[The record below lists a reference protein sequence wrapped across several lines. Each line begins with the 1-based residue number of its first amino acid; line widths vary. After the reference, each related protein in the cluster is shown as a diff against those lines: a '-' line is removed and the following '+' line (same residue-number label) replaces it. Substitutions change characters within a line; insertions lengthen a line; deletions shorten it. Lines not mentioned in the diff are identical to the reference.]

1 MLDTTT
7 ISYDKSSIQSD
18 ISETITA
25 LLQNLPNVSVL
36 EDGALDCSAYI
47 PALEPWGLGKV
58 PGFRT
63 LPPDENGTYVE
74 DTTWRDDPDPQKG
87 WFAWRDEV
95 SKTKIIIHRAM
106 RDRPELRAQELAICA
121 EDPAYWLAIYGT
133 IEEPRAIDGEDF
145 FKDFTPFA
153 YQVHLLQWFVR
164 MCESP
169 EISDGYVTK
178 ARGLGATWIMCAG
191 ATWAW
196 LFKPWR
202 GILVSRKE
210 DLVDKPLDLNSMF
223 GKIDLLLDMIP
234 TWMEP
239 EGFNRQNHRLRMML
253 MHPTSRAQITGE
265 STTGRAARGA
275 RATYIIYD
283 EAAFIT
289 NFQEVYATGAG
300 TTKHR
305 FGISSESFSEG
316 YYWFDTWKAVKEHAP
331 GNVQELDFFHNPYFD
346 HNWYEQELERWMGH
360 DPEGFKREY
369 LRDPWAGY
377 GQAVYPIAANLSETD
392 TGYEAGVPLLVGID
406 PGMADDTAIVIA
418 QMRGEGANRHL
429 VYLDSYENNRLPG
442 EWYAH
447 ILTGIKP
454 ELGDKCYGLPVTPRD
469 LQIMQFFR
477 TVPPNMLQVACDPA
491 GGQKDASG
499 LSFVER
505 IVLESL
511 RLRRRENERDKQ
523 AFAEALERKG
533 VAIES
538 AMETA
543 MLEIGK
549 PKAVIPLYEDLYRKN
564 RHDQRR
570 LALRTLLTNAKFY
583 KSSGASR
590 IRLAMKHYRFSEPT
604 DKSTSE
610 PAPIHDQYSH
620 LVTACEYMATFI
632 GLNIMGGLPFATV
645 DADPHRTRNLERA
658 KAKSMF
664 GKKKR

>member
-1 MLDTTT
+1 
-7 ISYDKSSIQSD
+7 
-18 ISETITA
+18 
-25 LLQNLPNVSVL
+25 
-36 EDGALDCSAYI
+36 
-47 PALEPWGLGKV
+47 
-58 PGFRT
+58 
-63 LPPDENGTYVE
+63 
-74 DTTWRDDPDPQKG
+74 
-87 WFAWRDEV
+87 
-95 SKTKIIIHRAM
+95 M

-121 EDPAYWLAIYGT
+121 EDPAYWLSIYGT
-133 IEEPRAIDGEDF
+133 IEEPRAIDGEDY

-164 MCESP
+164 MCESAD
-169 EISDGYVTK
+169 ISDGYISK

-234 TWMEP
+234 SWMEP
-239 EGFNRQNHRLRMML
+239 DGFNRQNHRLRMML

-265 STTGRAARGA
+265 STTGKAARGA

-283 EAAFIT
+283 EAAFIAD
-289 NFQEVYATGAG
+289 FQEVYATGAG

-316 YYWFDTWKAVKEHAP
+316 YYWFDTWKAVKEIAP
-331 GNVQELDFFHNPYFD
+331 SSVQELDFFHNPYFD
-346 HNWYEQELERWMGH
+346 SKWYEGELTRWLGH

-369 LRDPWAGY
+369 LRDPWAGF
-377 GQAVYPIAANLSETD
+377 GQAVYPIADTLPETEEGWD
-392 TGYEAGVPLLVGID
+392 AGLPLLVGID
-406 PGMADDTAIVIA
+406 PGMADDTAIIIA
-418 QMRGEGANRHL
+418 QMRGEGTNRHL
-429 VYLDSYENNRLPG
+429 VFLDSYENNRLPA

-447 ILTGIKP
+447 ILTGVRP
-454 ELGDKCYGLPVTPRD
+454 ELGDKCHGLPITPRD
-469 LQIMQFFR
+469 EFMFKFFAGVR
-477 TVPPNMLQVACDPA
+477 PSLLQVACDPA

-511 RLRRRENERDKQ
+511 RLRRRSAEREVQ
-523 AFAEALERKG
+523 ELAERFRREGADEDGALH
-533 VAIES
+533 S
-538 AMETA
+538 A
-543 MLEIGK
+543 MLEVPK
-549 PKAVIPLYEDLYRKN
+549 PKAVIPMYEDLYRKN

-570 LALRTLLTNAKFY
+570 LALRTILTNAVFY
-583 KSSGASR
+583 KSTGAGR
-590 IRLAMKHYRFSEPT
+590 IRLAMKHYRFSEPG

-610 PAPIHDQYSH
+610 PAPIHDQWSH
-620 LVTACEYMATFI
+620 LVTACEFLATFI

-645 DADPHRTRNLERA
+645 DADPHRTRNLERQRA
-658 KAKSMF
+658 L
-664 GKKKR
+664 KKKSTFGRNR

>member
-1 MLDTTT
+1 MTM
-7 ISYDKSSIQSD
+7 ISSDPSSIRSD
-18 ISETITA
+18 ITATITS
-25 LLQNLPNVSVL
+25 LLPNLPNANVRP
-36 EDGALDCSAYI
+36 DGVVDCSAYI
-47 PALEPWGLGKV
+47 ESLEPWGLAYV

-63 LPPDENGTYVE
+63 LPRNRYSDDPIVE
-74 DTTWRDDPDPQKG
+74 DPTWRAD
-87 WFAWRDEV
+87 WFEWRDKAAEV
-95 SKTKIIIHRAM
+95 RILVQRAM
-106 RDRPELRAQELAICA
+106 RDRPELRPAELALCA
-121 EDPAYWLAIYGT
+121 NDPAYWLTMYGT

-145 FKDFTPFA
+145 FKDFQPFA
-153 YQVHLLQWFVR
+153 YQVHLIQWFVR

-169 EISDGYVTK
+169 DISDGYISK

-196 LFKPWR
+196 LFRPWR

-223 GKIDLLLDMIP
+223 GKIDLLLDMMP
-234 TWMEP
+234 SWMEP
-239 EGFNRQNHRLRMML
+239 EGFNRTNHRLRMML

-265 STTGRAARGA
+265 STTGKAGRGA

-283 EAAFIT
+283 EAAFIA

-316 YYWFDTWKAVKEHAP
+316 YYWYDTWKAVAEIAP
-331 GNVQELDFFHNPYFD
+331 SSVQQLDFFHNRYFD
-346 HNWYEQELERWMGH
+346 HDWFEHELNRWLGH

-369 LRDPWAGY
+369 LRDPWAGF
-377 GQAVYPIAANLSETD
+377 GQAVYPVADTLAETED
-392 TGYEAGVPLLVGID
+392 GYDPTVPLLVGID

-418 QMRGEGANRHL
+418 QMRGEGPARHL
-429 VYLDSYENNRLPG
+429 VYLDSYENNRLPA

-447 ILTGIKP
+447 IFTGMPP
-454 ELGDKCYGLPVTPRD
+454 EFGDKCYGLPITPNDTR
-469 LQIMQFFR
+469 MFTFFR
-477 TVPPNMLQVACDPA
+477 GVRPSMLQVACDPA

-511 RLRRRENERDKQ
+511 RLRKRQSDREVLHLQEKFMREGQD
-523 AFAEALERKG
+523 EASALG
-533 VAIES
+533 AAMIEVP
-538 AMETA
+538 
-543 MLEIGK
+543 K
-549 PKAVIPLYEDLYRKN
+549 PKAVIPMYTELYRKN

-583 KSSGASR
+583 KSAGAGR

-610 PAPIHDQYSH
+610 PAPIHDQWSH
-620 LVTACEYMATFI
+620 LVTACEFMATFI
-632 GLNIMGGLPFATV
+632 GLNILGRDFFADKTI
-645 DADPHRTRNLERA
+645 DADPHRTRNLERQNA
-658 KAKSMF
+658 LRKKSTF
-664 GKKKR
+664 GGKKH